1 MKILLLLLLTITTY
15 SQEVILS
22 AGSDEYS
29 IGQIFYI
36 SPEGVQQIYEDE
48 ISLGIEKYENND
60 IMVYPNPVKD
70 SLTIVSKEE
79 LDYYLFDVSG
89 RLVQQGKVTKQM
101 EIPKGYY
108 ILKIGDR
115 TFKIVKL

>member
-1 MKILLLLLLTITTY
+1 MKTLLLLLLTITTY

-29 IGQIFYI
+29 VGQIFYI
-36 SPEGVQQIYEDE
+36 SPEGIQQIFEVE
-48 ISLGIEKYENND
+48 VSLGIEKYEENG
-60 IMVYPNPVKD
+60 IIVYPNPVKD

-79 LDYYLFDVSG
+79 LYYYLFDISG
-89 RLVQQGKVTKQM
+89 RLVQQGKVTKQI

-108 ILKIGDR
+108 ILKIGNR